1 MKYQR
6 LHTNSE
12 HYYSIGVD
20 EETGRYVMEVVIT
33 WIAWY
38 SIYFWL
44 TDAEVADF
52 KRDPNAL
59 TDLSQEMAADKG
71 QQFFADRLIYSEK
84 AR

>member
-6 LHTNSE
+6 LYTSSE
-12 HYYSIGVD
+12 RYYSVGID

-44 TDAEVADF
+44 SDEEATEF

-59 TDLSQEMAADKG
+59 TDLSEEMAADKG
-71 QQFFADRLIYSEK
+71 EGTYRDRLIYSEK
-84 AR
+84 VR